1 MNIIQTWKTKV
12 IPDHYVTFVDKIKTN
27 NPTCN
32 YMFFDDN
39 DIADFIQNKMPEY
52 KDTFYM
58 LSGKI
63 QQIDFFRYLA
73 IYYYGGLY
81 LDLDIDA
88 SESFDTLAMTSPD
101 KCIFPVELKNIG
113 DSLITNQQFY
123 KLIGNY
129 AFYAPAHHP
138 FLKLIIDNIV
148 TQRISDTDIY
158 IGQLS
163 NRDDARDV
171 YVYYRT
177 GPMLVTQSYL
187 DYINND
193 CLDGNVD
200 ASQSGSIILLEPTPY
215 MPNCFGNYG
224 KHCCY
229 GSWRHVHS
237 LQTPMHPSS
246 LHVE

>member
-1 MNIIQTWKTKV
+1 MNIIQTWKTHT
-12 IPDHYVTFVDKIKTN
+12 IPDHYLSFVNKIKSY

-39 DIADFIQNKMPEY
+39 DIAEFIKTKMPEY
-52 KDTFYM
+52 SEAFYK

-81 LDLDIDA
+81 LDLDIDV
-88 SESFDTLAMTSPD
+88 SKSFDTLIVDPSI
-101 KCIFPVELKNIG
+101 CIFPVELKNIG
-113 DSLITNQQFY
+113 DTLITNQLFF

-129 AFYAPAHHP
+129 AFYAPAKHP

-148 TQRISDTDIY
+148 TQRIDDADIK
-158 IGQLS
+158 IGQANNS
-163 NRDDARDV
+163 DDSRDV

-187 DYINND
+187 DHIERN
-193 CLDGNVD
+193 G
-200 ASQSGSIILLEPTPY
+200 AFITLLEPTPY
-215 MPNCFGNYG
+215 RNDCFGDYG
-224 KHCCY
+224 RHCCY

-237 LQTPMHPSS
+237 TQTPMPQP
-246 LHVE
+246 

>member
-1 MNIIQTWKTKV
+1 MMNIIQTWKTKIV
-12 IPDHYVTFVDKIKTN
+12 PHHYRHFVNKIKTF

-39 DIADFIQNKMPEY
+39 DIAEFIQNKMPEY
-52 KDTFYM
+52 SNTFYG

-73 IYYYGGLY
+73 VYYYGGLY
-81 LDLDIDA
+81 LDLDIDVNQ
-88 SESFDTLAMTSPD
+88 SFATLLDDDSVN

-113 DSLITNQQFY
+113 DAIITVQQFY

-129 AFYAPAHHP
+129 AFYAPAKHP

-148 TQRISDTDIY
+148 TQRITDETIR
-158 IGQLS
+158 IGQMT
-163 NRDDARDV
+163 NGDDARDV

-177 GPMLVTQSYL
+177 GPMLVTQTYI
-187 DYINND
+187 DYKESRTQAED
-193 CLDGNVD
+193 SV
-200 ASQSGSIILLEPTPY
+200 ILLEPTPY
-215 MPNCFGNYG
+215 KPNCFGKYG

-229 GSWRHVHS
+229 GSWRHAIS
-237 LQTPMHPSS
+237 EQTPMNS
-246 LHVE
+246 